1 MEVGLFAIGI
11 GRAADPDIIAQIA
24 RKADDIGFASLWA
37 PEHTVLFDDADYT
50 SRYPYN
56 DTGRIM
62 VGRGDLLDPF
72 AALTF
77 AAAHTSRIKLGT
89 GICLVPHRHPLI
101 TAKMVASLDRL
112 SKGRFLFGVGIGWL
126 KEEFRALGVP
136 PERRA
141 QRTCEYL
148 DAMKAVWTQEA
159 PTYRGEF
166 CQFPPVISNPK
177 PVQQPHPPI
186 IFGGNTEPAFRRVVQ
201 HGDGWFGFN
210 ILPEATTQM
219 VQRIGQLATEA
230 GKRVDDMFLSVGV
243 SDQCQP
249 VTLDALK
256 RYRDAGVRQAVVRLP
271 TTDPARIDA
280 ALDDMGNQLVGPA
293 RAL

>member
-77 AAAHTSRIKLGT
+77 AAAHTRRIKLGT
-89 GICLVPHRHPLI
+89 GICLVPHRNPLI

-159 PTYRGEF
+159 PAYRGEF

-219 VQRIGQLATEA
+219 VQRLGQLATEA

-271 TTDPARIDA
+271 TTDPARLDA

>member
-1 MEVGLFAIGI
+1 MEVGLFSIGV
-11 GRAADPDIIAQIA
+11 GRSSDPDVIAQIA
-24 RKADDIGFASLWA
+24 RKADEIGFASLWA
-37 PEHTVLFDDADYT
+37 PEHTVLFDEADYT

-89 GICLVPHRHPLI
+89 GICLVPHRNPLI

-112 SKGRFLFGVGIGWL
+112 SKGRFIFGVGIGWL

-141 QRTCEYL
+141 QRTCDYL
-148 DAMKAVWTQEA
+148 EAMKTLWTQDS
-159 PTYRGEF
+159 PSYSGEF
-166 CQFPPVISNPK
+166 AEFPPLISRPK

-186 IFGGNTEPAFRRVVQ
+186 VFGGNTEPALKRVVQ
-201 HGDGWFGFN
+201 NGNGWFGFN
-210 ILPEATTQM
+210 ILPD
-219 VQRIGQLATEA
+219 EA
-230 GKRVDDMFLSVGV
+230 GRMVKRIEELAKEAGRSMNDLFMSVGV
-243 SDQCQP
+243 SDQFEP
-249 VTLDALK
+249 VTLDVLK
-256 RYRDAGVRQAVVRLP
+256 QYRDAGVKQAVVRLP
-271 TTDPARIDA
+271 TTNPDHLDA
-280 ALDDMGNQLVGPA
+280 ALEEMGAQLVGPA
-293 RAL
+293 QSL